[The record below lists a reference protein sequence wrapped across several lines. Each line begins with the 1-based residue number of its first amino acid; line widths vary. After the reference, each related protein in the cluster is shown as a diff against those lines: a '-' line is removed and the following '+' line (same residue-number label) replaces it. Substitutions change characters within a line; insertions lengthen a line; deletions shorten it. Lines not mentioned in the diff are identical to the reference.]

1 MRKLNNYT
9 NNTKQALHPQN
20 NSINAGAIRQST
32 EIRQYKDNV
41 FCLLYRDKNNLL
53 DLYNGLNDTNYT
65 NVNDLTVTTLKG
77 GVYMKYKN
85 DASFVFGQDL
95 YMFEQQSSRNPNM
108 PLRFLHYLSDVYRQM
123 YNNSDLHR
131 STTLKIPVPHFVTFY
146 NGKQPLEAE
155 SILRLSDM
163 YEKNIDC
170 PELELMVRVINI
182 NTDNNAGN
190 KSRTFN
196 SNINDNSVSNSNI
209 HTYSSEFL
217 SKCETLKDYMIF
229 VNKEWDEIDDIIVYS
244 NYHKYW
250 QNKELRIKNP
260 YFDVFSGRIL
270 DLKEGKQSAVKY
282 FYNLINEEIC
292 KDVTICVVPSS
303 DADKKESGI
312 GMLGEMLAA
321 DGRKNKVYYLQRT
334 KSIDKLAYGGCRD
347 RQVHMKTIS
356 TVDSINVDGDII
368 LLMDDVTTTGNSL
381 YACREI
387 LMEKGAKTVKMFAL
401 GKAV

>member
-1 MRKLNNYT
+1 
-9 NNTKQALHPQN
+9 
-20 NSINAGAIRQST
+20 
-32 EIRQYKDNV
+32 
-41 FCLLYRDKNNLL
+41 
-53 DLYNGLNDTNYT
+53 
-65 NVNDLTVTTLKG
+65 
-77 GVYMKYKN
+77 
-85 DASFVFGQDL
+85 
-95 YMFEQQSSRNPNM
+95 
-108 PLRFLHYLSDVYRQM
+108 
-123 YNNSDLHR
+123 
-131 STTLKIPVPHFVTFY
+131 
-146 NGKQPLEAE
+146 
-155 SILRLSDM
+155 
-163 YEKNIDC
+163 
-170 PELELMVRVINI
+170 
-182 NTDNNAGN
+182 
-190 KSRTFN
+190 
-196 SNINDNSVSNSNI
+196 
-209 HTYSSEFL
+209 
-217 SKCETLKDYMIF
+217 MIF
-229 VNKEWDEIDDIIVYS
+229 VNKEWDAIDDIIVYS

-270 DLKEGKQSAVKY
+270 DLKEGTQSAVKY

-356 TVDSINVDGDII
+356 TLDSIDINGDII

-387 LMEKGAKTVKMFAL
+387 LMKKGAKTVKMFAL

>member
-1 MRKLNNYT
+1 
-9 NNTKQALHPQN
+9 
-20 NSINAGAIRQST
+20 
-32 EIRQYKDNV
+32 
-41 FCLLYRDKNNLL
+41 
-53 DLYNGLNDTNYT
+53 
-65 NVNDLTVTTLKG
+65 
-77 GVYMKYKN
+77 
-85 DASFVFGQDL
+85 
-95 YMFEQQSSRNPNM
+95 
-108 PLRFLHYLSDVYRQM
+108 
-123 YNNSDLHR
+123 
-131 STTLKIPVPHFVTFY
+131 
-146 NGKQPLEAE
+146 
-155 SILRLSDM
+155 
-163 YEKNIDC
+163 
-170 PELELMVRVINI
+170 
-182 NTDNNAGN
+182 
-190 KSRTFN
+190 
-196 SNINDNSVSNSNI
+196 
-209 HTYSSEFL
+209 
-217 SKCETLKDYMIF
+217 MIF

-312 GMLGEMLAA
+312 GMLGEMLA
-321 DGRKNKVYYLQRT
+321 
-334 KSIDKLAYGGCRD
+334 YGGCRD